1 MAKAAIFTT
10 GLMAD
15 LSQTGLAM
23 ATMNNVAKKAL
34 YIACDEFFRDPQGFQ
49 LRFSPRAYTELG
61 LSTRAPA
68 TIRRKMK
75 VFGGRDLPNVSARGP
90 RDKKKDEPHL
100 RDLLKVRGTGYNIN
114 VSAKMSLAVA
124 KITLPGAR
132 KQNQYGYKWE
142 KYGRELFTL
151 NGAQQWQAK
160 IIMMRAVE
168 IFRKEIFEEFA
179 RKNQVVWSA

>member
-15 LSQTGLAM
+15 LSQSGLAM

-49 LRFSPRAYTELG
+49 LRFSPRAYSELG

-75 VFGGRDLPNVSARGP
+75 VFGGRDLPNVSPLAKGSA
-90 RDKKKDEPHL
+90 HL
-100 RDLLKVRGTGYNIN
+100 RDLLKVRGTGYAIN
-114 VSAKMSLAVA
+114 VTAKGSVASA

-151 NGAQQWQAK
+151 SGAQQWQAK
-160 IIMMRAVE
+160 MIMMRAVE